1 MLWHIAKG
9 WSTGKTNW
17 VRGARVSE
25 GAVVA
30 YCLLTNLAQE
40 RLMRKV
46 KELKGKLYS
55 NIALEAL
62 GSFLLP
68 YQRAIINFILCDRS
82 SCKIVLSPILPFF
95 SCISLK
101 LFSLYIHACSAVGT
115 DGDVLS

>member
-1 MLWHIAKG
+1 MLWRTAEE
-9 WSTGKTNW
+9 WSTGGTNE
-17 VRGARVSE
+17 VRAAGVSE

-40 RLMRKV
+40 RLVRKV
-46 KELKGKLYS
+46 KEFKGKLYS
-55 NIALEAL
+55 AIALEAL

-68 YQRAIINFILCDRS
+68 YQREIINFILCDRS

-101 LFSLYIHACSAVGT
+101 FVFLVHTCLLCCWS
-115 DGDVLS
+115 

>member
-1 MLWHIAKG
+1 M
-9 WSTGKTNW
+9 
-17 VRGARVSE
+17 RGARVSE

-55 NIALEAL
+55 NVALEAL
-62 GSFLLP
+62 SSFLLP

-95 SCISLK
+95 LMYFFKVCFPCTYMPALLLELMEIFFHEITIKNSVEML
-101 LFSLYIHACSAVGT
+101 L
-115 DGDVLS
+115 